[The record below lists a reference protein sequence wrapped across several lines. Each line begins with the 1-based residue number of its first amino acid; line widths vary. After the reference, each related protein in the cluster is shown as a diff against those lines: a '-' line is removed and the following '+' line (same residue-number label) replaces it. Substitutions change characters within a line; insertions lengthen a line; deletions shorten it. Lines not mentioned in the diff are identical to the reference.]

1 MTTKVENHKM
11 MKSWKFRKFG
21 NSFEIFTQKYEI
33 AEMYFL
39 RACIVFEG
47 GIFHVRLY
55 LVSFELKAQNSKL
68 ENFGEYLLLKRS
80 EIYMLRNRDKSSFWI
95 ILRTFM
101 FEMS

>member
-1 MTTKVENHKM
+1 MTTKVENLKM
-11 MKSWKFRKFG
+11 MNTWKFLKIG
-21 NSFEIFTQKYEI
+21 NSFEISTQKYDI

-39 RACIVFEG
+39 ELVMSLKEVSFTW
-47 GIFHVRLY
+47 LY

-95 ILRTFM
+95 TLRKIM